1 MKNDKVF
8 NELFDDFILE
18 RLDKILVTKNLKSKK
33 KENYDIL
40 CENFIK
46 TLNEEQKSSFEQ
58 IINYLNSLSSDDL
71 IIGYKTAIKDF
82 YRMTIK

>member
-18 RLDKILVTKNLKSKK
+18 RLNKILVSKNLKSKK

-40 CENFIK
+40 YENFIK
-46 TLNEEQKSSFEQ
+46 TLNEDQKNTFEQ
-58 IINYLNSLSSDDL
+58 IISCLNSLNSDDL
-71 IIGYKTAIKDF
+71 IIGYKTAVKDF
-82 YRMTIK
+82 YRMTN

>member
-18 RLDKILVTKNLKSKK
+18 RLDKILVSKNLKSKT

-40 CENFIK
+40 CENFVK
-46 TLNEEQKSSFEQ
+46 TLNEDQKNIFDQ
-58 IINYLNSLSSDDL
+58 IIHCLNSLSSDDL
-71 IIGYKTAIKDF
+71 IIGYKTAIQDF